1 MKQEFIAT
9 GKNVDVAIANGLLE
23 IRKSREDV
31 DIKIVET
38 GGLFKKAKV
47 ILIYEQEDIK
57 PIVNEE
63 PQNTNVENEVVEI
76 VAQQKEE
83 DLTPIEEK
91 AENSVKVEVLEEKED
106 IHNLENV
113 VDSQE
118 SSNVIKEKEVVDVDK
133 LVQKVT
139 DFLKGVI
146 ANYNIDAEVKSEVQ
160 NKEIKFSINGEN
172 VGKLIGYRGE
182 NLNAIQYLMG
192 CIKEGA
198 ENRYRLYLDVEN
210 YKAKREETLIELA
223 NKMADKAEEIER
235 NVHLDPMNAYE
246 RRIIHTTLQNR
257 EKVETES
264 MGEGEKRHV
273 VIKFKR

>member
-83 DLTPIEEK
+83 DLTPI
-91 AENSVKVEVLEEKED
+91 
-106 IHNLENV
+106 
-113 VDSQE
+113 
-118 SSNVIKEKEVVDVDK
+118 
-133 LVQKVT
+133 
-139 DFLKGVI
+139 
-146 ANYNIDAEVKSEVQ
+146 
-160 NKEIKFSINGEN
+160 FS
-172 VGKLIGYRGE
+172 LFF
-182 NLNAIQYLMG
+182 
-192 CIKEGA
+192 
-198 ENRYRLYLDVEN
+198 NRC
-210 YKAKREETLIELA
+210 
-223 NKMADKAEEIER
+223 
-235 NVHLDPMNAYE
+235 
-246 RRIIHTTLQNR
+246 
-257 EKVETES
+257 
-264 MGEGEKRHV
+264 
-273 VIKFKR
+273 